1 MVQRHRQEFLVLAVG
16 SGLATLMSWHLGYMV
31 YESWVFK
38 DVSVGYLPIPLWIP
52 QSSMS
57 LGMLIFNIALVD
69 ELIRVLRGAK
79 PCYQDHEDELNLE
92 EV

>member
-1 MVQRHRQEFLVLAVG
+1 
-16 SGLATLMSWHLGYMV
+16 
-31 YESWVFK
+31 
-38 DVSVGYLPIPLWIP
+38 VGYLPIPLWIP